1 MPRKDFCPMLD
12 SIVAIGANFLNALPS
27 TLEQGLIYAILA
39 LGVLITYSI
48 LDFPDLTVD
57 GSFPLGGAVSTVLIV
72 HGVDPLLSLL
82 AAAAAGGLA
91 GLCTGLIH
99 VRLKVRDLFS
109 GIIMMTALY
118 SVNLHIAG
126 GSALLSIPRK
136 AVTLFRNNPVSGFFP
151 ASLSTLI
158 LAAALVLLMKL
169 LLDGYMK
176 TRAGYLLRAVGDNET
191 VVIALAKDKGWVK
204 IIGLVIANALVALSG
219 GVLCQQQRMFEI
231 SMGTGAIV
239 LGLASVIIGLNLFSR
254 VRFVKNTTAVIA
266 GAIIYKMCVS
276 LAIACGLNASDLKL
290 ITAALFLII
299 LSAGLMKK
307 KKGAK
312 KNA

>member
-1 MPRKDFCPMLD
+1 MWNTL
-12 SIVAIGANFLNALPS
+12 AGIGQSFLNALPG

-48 LDFPDLTVD
+48 LDFPDLSVD
-57 GSFPLGGAVSTVLIV
+57 GTFPLGGAVSTMLIMRGV
-72 HGVDPLLSLL
+72 HPLAALL
-82 AAAAAGGLA
+82 AAACSGVLA

-99 VRLKVRDLFS
+99 VKLKVRDLFS
-109 GIIMMTALY
+109 GIIMMTGLY
-118 SVNLHIAG
+118 SVNLHITG

-136 AVTLFRNNPVSGFFP
+136 GVTLFRNNPVSDALPPLF
-151 ASLSTLI
+151 STLVLAFVVVI
-158 LAAALVLLMKL
+158 LVKLLM
-169 LLDGYMK
+169 DGFMK

-191 VVIALAKDKGWVK
+191 VVTALAKDKGTVK
-204 IIGLVIANALVALSG
+204 IMGLMIANGLSALAG
-219 GVLCQQQRMFEI
+219 GVLCQQQRIFEI

-254 VRFVKNTTAVIA
+254 AQFVKNTTAVIV

-276 LAIACGLNASDLKL
+276 LAIACGLSASDLKL
-290 ITAALFLII
+290 ITAILFLLI
-299 LSAGLMKK
+299 LSTGLIRKS
-307 KKGAK
+307 KGAK